1 MSDYDPGEMFLDYF
15 FFIYLILLQNE
26 LGDFGEPESD
36 PVDPVVNVVKP
47 DDDQWGIFSIFM
59 DMDEVV
65 LQFCFIEWLSC
76 LFT

>member
-1 MSDYDPGEMFLDYF
+1 MFLDYF
-15 FFIYLILLQNE
+15 FLIYYILLQNE
-26 LGDFGEPESD
+26 LGDFGKLEESD

-65 LQFCFIEWLSC
+65 LQFCFIELLSC